1 MDKYQLKKNIDYKQ
15 DQKILFNIIV
25 PVFNAE
31 KYIEKCL
38 NSIVKQSYK
47 NFQVK
52 VIDDCSTD
60 SSYEIASSICAKYKN
75 FDISR
80 NIRRKGA
87 LNNIYNLLSSKVK
100 DPSKTIDILL
110 DGDDYLYSG
119 DVLNIIHEKYLN
131 TNCLITYGSHLSSKG
146 VHGKKYPWL
155 IRRFNLYRK
164 YFWYASHLRTF
175 RHDLW
180 LSVNPN
186 DLKNKNGQYFSVAW
200 DLAIMFPM
208 LEMSGNRQEFLKD
221 LLYVY
226 NDLNPISDH
235 KIRRKEQISAAKEIR
250 RKKRYRE
257 INFN

>member
-1 MDKYQLKKNIDYKQ
+1 MKKKIDYIKN
-15 DQKILFNIIV
+15 QKFLFNIIV

-31 KYIEKCL
+31 QYLEKCL
-38 NSIVKQSYK
+38 NSIIKQAYK

-52 VIDDCSTD
+52 IIDDCSTD
-60 SSYEIASSICAKYKN
+60 SSYEIASSICSKYKN
-75 FDISR
+75 FEIFK
-80 NIRRKGA
+80 NKRRLGA
-87 LNNIYNLLSSKVK
+87 LNNIHNLLGLRVK
-100 DPSKTIDILL
+100 DPSNTIDVLL

-119 DVLNIIHEKYLN
+119 DVLNIIYEKYLYS
-131 TNCLITYGSHLSSKG
+131 NCLITYGSHLSSKG
-146 VHGKKYPWL
+146 VQGKKYPWL
-155 IRRFNLYRK
+155 IRKLNLYRK

-186 DLKNKNGQYFSVAW
+186 DLLDKNGQYFPVAW

-208 LEMSGNRQEFLKD
+208 LEMAGNRQEFMQD

-226 NDLNPISDH
+226 NDQNPISDH
-235 KIRRKEQISAAKEIR
+235 KIRRKEQILAAKEIR

-257 INFN
+257 KNFI